1 MTPESKHIAA
11 ALTEAAR
18 SIDGQQSLE
27 HTLDAIVRAAQETVP
42 GFEHVGISV
51 TNGGTIETRA
61 GTGRLVWEVDEL
73 QYSLGQGPCYDAIRH
88 GGVMVMEDVH
98 SEDRWPK
105 YVAEVERLGLRA
117 QMGLQLYNEVGA
129 LGGLNFYAKEP
140 GIDPDAIQLA
150 ELFAA
155 HAAIALG
162 RSRYEHQLK
171 ESVASRQAIGT
182 AVGIVME
189 RYQLTEDRAF
199 QFLVRASST
208 SNIRL
213 RAIAQEIVAAA
224 EEQADPKAIPTRRVQ
239 EERAQAQAVQ
249 EQGA

>member
-1 MTPESKHIAA
+1 MTSDAARIAS

-18 SIDGQQSLE
+18 AIDGQESLD

-51 TNGGTIETRA
+51 ISKGNGHSGTIETRA
-61 GTGRLVWEVDEL
+61 GTGRLVWVVDEV
-73 QYSLGQGPCYDAIRH
+73 QNQQGDGPCYDAITN
-88 GGVMVMEDVH
+88 GGVIVMEYAATEV
-98 SEDRWPK
+98 RWPR
-105 YVAEVERLGLRA
+105 YVEEVARLGLRA
-117 QMGLQLYNEVGA
+117 PMGLQLYTDDGA
-129 LGGLNFYAKEP
+129 LGGLNFYAAEP

-162 RSRYEHQLK
+162 RSRHEHQLK

-189 RYQLTEDRAF
+189 RYRLTEDRAF

-213 RAIAQEIVAAA
+213 RAIAQEIVDSTNQQVREAG
-224 EEQADPKAIPTRRVQ
+224 DHPP
-239 EERAQAQAVQ
+239 
-249 EQGA
+249 QG

>member
-1 MTPESKHIAA
+1 MTSDTTRIAT

-18 SIDGQQSLE
+18 SIDGHESLD
-27 HTLDAIVRAAQETVP
+27 HTLDAIVRAAQQTVP

-51 TNGGTIETRA
+51 TRNGDTIETRA

-73 QYSLGQGPCYDAIRH
+73 QYKLREGPCYDAITN
-88 GGVMVMEDVH
+88 GGVTVMEDV
-98 SEDRWPK
+98 ETETRWPR
-105 YVAEVERLGLRA
+105 YVEEVERLGLRA
-117 QMGLQLYNEVGA
+117 QMGLQLYTDDGA
-129 LGGLNFYAKEP
+129 LGGLNFYAVEP
-140 GIDPDAIQLA
+140 GVDPDAIQLA

-162 RSRYEHQLK
+162 RSRHEHQLK

-182 AVGIVME
+182 AVGIIME
-189 RYQLTEDRAF
+189 RYRLTEDRAF

-213 RAIAQEIVAAA
+213 RAIAQEIVDATNEVLGSAG
-224 EEQADPKAIPTRRVQ
+224 DHPP
-239 EERAQAQAVQ
+239 
-249 EQGA
+249 QG